1 MAEVKPKYKTKLMD
15 KINSISD
22 KNILDEINRLL
33 EIDVDDTIYETSIEQ
48 KNEIKL
54 AQQQLKNNQGI
65 SSHKA
70 DDEIEEWLSK

>member
-1 MAEVKPKYKTKLMD
+1 MAEVKPKYKTKLID

-33 EIDVDDTIYETSIEQ
+33 EIDGTIYETSIEQ

-54 AQQQLKNNQGI
+54 AQQCLKNNQGI

>member
-1 MAEVKPKYKTKLMD
+1 MAEVKPKYKTKLID

-33 EIDVDDTIYETSIEQ
+33 EIDGTIYETSIEQ

-54 AQQQLKNNQGI
+54 AQQCLKNNKGI

>member
-54 AQQQLKNNQGI
+54 AQQRSVDSGNSITGKY
-65 SSHKA
+65 
-70 DDEIEEWLSK
+70 